1 MGFLLIVFF
10 EITELLLNKAYLGKL
25 DNLMN
30 NHLVYICDIAAI
42 SCKVNEVEMPDE
54 EVEVN
59 RNKNDLGEPNLC
71 YKKKIC
77 FKSP

>member
-54 EVEVN
+54 EVEVK
-59 RNKNDLGEPNLC
+59 RNKNEGSH
-71 YKKKIC
+71 KKIR
-77 FKSP
+77 F